1 MNHTLKRNAR
11 AERRAKQEKQM
22 IVGIGVVGIVLL
34 LFGVGYAV
42 WSGGNNNP
50 AGFAYGP
57 GDVAQENG
65 FQAVHEMAQQSA
77 AIPFLPQDGP
87 QPRINV
93 SERFYNFGSIGARE
107 TVQQTFAIRN
117 DGDAPLTISRAY
129 TTCDCTVANFSARV
143 IEPGQVAE
151 VVVIVDAAIHDS
163 RGQTIRRGVII
174 ENNDRRQP
182 QVEIWVQA
190 SVRNQ

>member
-1 MNHTLKRNAR
+1 MSYTVKRQAR
-11 AERRAKQEKQM
+11 TQRRAKQERQM
-22 IVGIGVVGIVLL
+22 IVGIAVVGVVLL
-34 LFGVGYAV
+34 LIGATYGVWGGRNSSPAAFG
-42 WSGGNNNP
+42 
-50 AGFAYGP
+50 YGP
-57 GDVAQENG
+57 EDVAQENG
-65 FQAVHEMAQQSA
+65 FQAVHEMSQQSV

-87 QPRINV
+87 QPKINV

-107 TVQQTFAIRN
+107 KVERTFAIRN

-151 VVVIVDAAIHDS
+151 VVVIVDAALHDS

-190 SVRNQ
+190 SVRSQ